1 VTLRAPSMFLS
12 HGAPTLPFE
21 NVAARDFLRGLFA
34 ARPKPKAVM
43 IASAHWETD
52 APAVST
58 AGKPAT
64 IHDFWGF
71 PDALSKIAYAAP
83 GAPELAKRAVS
94 LLRDAGF
101 AANEDPSQGLD
112 HGAWVPLLLAL
123 DDADVPVF
131 QLSIQPRRAPAHHL
145 AVGRALAT
153 LRDDGVAVIGSG
165 SATHNLRK
173 LAWNDHKTVAPWA
186 REFDDWFAGRIE
198 AGDTDA
204 LLDYRARAPH
214 AVEAHPTDE
223 HLLPFYVAMGAG
235 AKGTRIHASF
245 THGALSMSAYE
256 FA

>member
-1 VTLRAPSMFLS
+1 VSARAPSLFVS

-43 IASAHWETD
+43 IASAHWESD
-52 APAVST
+52 APEVST
-58 AGKPAT
+58 AERPAT

-71 PDALSKIAYAAP
+71 PDSLSKIVYAAP
-83 GAPELAKRAVS
+83 GAPAIAQRAAS
-94 LLRDAGF
+94 LLSEAGF
-101 AANEDPSQGLD
+101 AASEDPGQGLD
-112 HGAWVPLLLAL
+112 HGAWVPLMLAL

-131 QLSIQPRRAPAHHL
+131 QLSIQPRRDPAHHL
-145 AVGRALAT
+145 AVGRAVAK
-153 LRDDGVAVIGSG
+153 LRDEGVAVIGSG

-173 LAWNDHKTVAPWA
+173 LAWNDHKSVAPWA
-186 REFDDWFAGRIE
+186 REFDDWLASRVE
-198 AGDTDA
+198 AGDEAA

-214 AVEAHPTDE
+214 AAVAHPTDE

-235 AKGTRIHASF
+235 GEGRRIHASF
-245 THGALSMSAYE
+245 THGALSMAAYE